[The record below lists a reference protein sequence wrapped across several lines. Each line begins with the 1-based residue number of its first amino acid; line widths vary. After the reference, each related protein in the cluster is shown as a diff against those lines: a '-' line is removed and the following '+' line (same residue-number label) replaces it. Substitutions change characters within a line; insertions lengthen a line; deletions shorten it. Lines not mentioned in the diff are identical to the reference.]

1 MRTFDGS
8 NSERAMTNG
17 RIYDL
22 RSDTVTKPS
31 RAMREAMANAEVGD
45 DMSGEDPTVNRL
57 EALCAERFGKEAA
70 VFACSG
76 TQSNQM
82 AVRVHCRPGDE
93 LLCHETGHI
102 VNFEAGAPAALSG
115 VSCRTALRRGG
126 DDRRAAASG
135 KGPFGRSAPGLYA
148 AGVPREHDQLG
159 GGRAYPLEQI
169 ERVGAW
175 AHELGLKVHV
185 DGARLFNAV
194 VARGYSPKDV
204 GRHVDTISVC
214 FSKGLGCPMGSIL
227 VGSAE
232 EIRSARRAR
241 KLFGG
246 ALRQAGIVAAA
257 ALYALENNV
266 ERLADDHRNAKQL
279 AELIAGIRGLS
290 VRVDAVET
298 NLVFFEVDPA
308 LGYASQLS
316 AALDSRGVR
325 IHDTDAH
332 RLRACTHLDVSRED
346 IPEVGRHPPR
356 MRPQGVPRFSRLA
369 HRPLRPGIESAQ
381 DQSGSTTY
389 AVRLQFR
396 HSRRAM

>member
-1 MRTFDGS
+1 
-8 NSERAMTNG
+8 MTSG

-22 RSDTVTKPS
+22 RSDTATKPS

-70 VFACSG
+70 VYACSG

-82 AVRVHCRPGDE
+82 AIRAHCRPGDE

-115 VSCRTALRRGG
+115 VSCRTLPGDGGMIDVPQLRGKVRSG
-126 DDRRAAASG
+126 DQHLPCTR
-135 KGPFGRSAPGLYA
+135 L
-148 AGVPREHDQLG
+148 VCLENTTNMG

-194 VARGYSPKDV
+194 VARGYSPKEV

-246 ALRQAGIVAAA
+246 ALRQAGIVAAS

-266 ERLADDHRNAKQL
+266 ERLADDHRNARQL

-316 AALDSRGVR
+316 AALANRGVR
-325 IHDTDAH
+325 IHDTDPH
-332 RLRACTHLDVSRED
+332 RLRACTHLDVNGED
-346 IPEVGRHPPR
+346 IPEVGRILGECVKKGFR
-356 MRPQGVPRFSRLA
+356 EF
-369 HRPLRPGIESAQ
+369 PGSPI
-381 DQSGSTTY
+381 GHY
-389 AVRLQFR
+389 ARG
-396 HSRRAM
+396 

>member
-1 MRTFDGS
+1 
-8 NSERAMTNG
+8 MTSG

-31 RAMREAMANAEVGD
+31 RAMREEMANAEVGD

-57 EALCAERFGKEAA
+57 EALCAARFGKEAA

-82 AVRVHCRPGDE
+82 GVRVHCRPGDE

-115 VSCRTALRRGG
+115 VSSRTIPGDGGMIDVPQLRGKVRSG
-126 DDRRAAASG
+126 DQHLACTR
-135 KGPFGRSAPGLYA
+135 L
-148 AGVPREHDQLG
+148 VCLENTTNVG

-169 ERVGAW
+169 ARVGAW

-204 GRHVDTISVC
+204 GKHVDTISVC

-232 EIRSARRAR
+232 EIRVAPGEKAVRRRTAASGNRGGRRNLRTGAQRGAVGGGPSERPASRRIHCRHTRSLGSARDCGN
-241 KLFGG
+241 KSGLF
-246 ALRQAGIVAAA
+246 
-257 ALYALENNV
+257 
-266 ERLADDHRNAKQL
+266 
-279 AELIAGIRGLS
+279 
-290 VRVDAVET
+290 
-298 NLVFFEVDPA
+298 
-308 LGYASQLS
+308 
-316 AALDSRGVR
+316 
-325 IHDTDAH
+325 
-332 RLRACTHLDVSRED
+332 
-346 IPEVGRHPPR
+346 
-356 MRPQGVPRFSRLA
+356 
-369 HRPLRPGIESAQ
+369 
-381 DQSGSTTY
+381 
-389 AVRLQFR
+389 
-396 HSRRAM
+396 